1 MATYEEKKKIALGF
15 AIPNEGFRNSSVLDV
30 LKPQIME
37 YAGGNQFF
45 DKKLGENIEEQ
56 KRFKIGL
63 YVWDEYDADQKSAKK
78 NFTDLTR
85 FLLAGNA
92 NRLEKLFAKSPAAE
106 WLNIIFLDDA
116 ELNDLLNKIKKSSP
130 ECRNVIATALK
141 KEVTRLVNFKT
152 FFEQIITELF
162 FVF

>member
-1 MATYEEKKKIALGF
+1 MATYEEKKKIAVGF
-15 AIPNEGFRNSSVLDV
+15 AIPNEGFRNSSVFDV

-37 YAGGNQFF
+37 YTGGNQFF
-45 DKKLGENIEEQ
+45 DKRLEENIEEQ

-85 FLLAGNA
+85 FLLAGDPKQ
-92 NRLEKLFAKSPAAE
+92 LEKLFTKNPAAE
-106 WLNIIFLDDA
+106 WLNIIFLEDV

-130 ECRNVIATALK
+130 ECQKIINTAIK
-141 KEVTRLVNFKT
+141 KELTRLVNFKA
-152 FFEQIITELF
+152 FFEQILKE
-162 FVF
+162 VY